1 MRSTILF
8 LTAMVLA
15 GLLVACGGGEPP
27 VAQAAQTSTELPEDV
42 RNVSALAK
50 GVEPGPIEGTIQEP
64 ASVVSDG
71 FLTAN
76 GEFVSPAS
84 SNVAPKIPGRVDR
97 IHVDEGSRV
106 RRGQPLLTL
115 ETDYFRLDV
124 ERARAEV
131 ERASALRSEAEREL
145 ARKQELRQKDSV
157 PQAVFDRAKAA
168 HDQAVAAHSA
178 ASTGLRIANQRLAD
192 AVIRSP
198 LTGVVAEK
206 RTDAGEFLGDGGVA
220 FVVIQTAPLKL
231 RFMVPEKYLAQIRP
245 GQNVTAKVDPYPGE
259 TFTGTIRT
267 VGGVIDPQ
275 TRTMFAEAEFAN
287 EDGRLRPGLFAR
299 VEAALQ

>member
-8 LTAMVLA
+8 LLIAAVAGSLA
-15 GLLVACGGGEPP
+15 ACGGREANE
-27 VAQAAQTSTELPEDV
+27 AQAQTSTGLPEDV
-42 RNVSALAK
+42 KDVSAITRP
-50 GVEPGPIEGTIQEP
+50 VEPGSIEGTIADP
-64 ASVVSDG
+64 AAVVTDG

-76 GEFVSPAS
+76 GEFVSPSKS
-84 SNVAPKIPGRVDR
+84 SVAPKIPGRVAR
-97 IHVDEGSRV
+97 IHVDEGMRV
-106 RRGQPLLTL
+106 QRGQPLLTL

-124 ERARAEV
+124 ERAKAEL
-131 ERASALRSEAEREL
+131 ERASALRAEAAREL
-145 ARKQELRQKDSV
+145 GRKQELRQKDSV
-157 PQAVFDRAKAA
+157 PQAVFDRAKSA

-178 ASTGLRIANQRLAD
+178 ASTGLRIANQRLSD

-206 RTDAGEFLGDGGVA
+206 RTEAGEFLGDGGVA

-245 GQNVTAKVDPYPGE
+245 GQRVTAKVDPYPGE
-259 TFTGTIRT
+259 AFTGTIRT

>member
-1 MRSTILF
+1 MRATILF
-8 LTAMVLA
+8 LLIAAVA
-15 GLLVACGGGEPP
+15 GLLAACGGGEPTE
-27 VAQAAQTSTELPEDV
+27 AQAQTSTNLPEDM
-42 RNVSALAK
+42 REVSALTR
-50 GVEPGPIEGTIQEP
+50 GIEPGPIEGVIEEP
-64 ASVVSDG
+64 ASVVTDG

-84 SNVAPKIPGRVDR
+84 SNVAPKIPGRVER
-97 IHVDEGSRV
+97 IHVDEGARV
-106 RRGQPLLTL
+106 QRGQPLLTL
-115 ETDYFRLDV
+115 ESDYFRLDV
-124 ERARAEV
+124 ERARAEL
-131 ERASALRSEAEREL
+131 ERATALRAEAEREL
-145 ARKQELRQKDSV
+145 GRKQELRQKDSV
-157 PQAVFDRAKAA
+157 PQAVLDRAKAA
-168 HDQAVAAHSA
+168 HDQAVAAHSG

-245 GQNVTAKVDPYPGE
+245 GQSVTAKVDPYPGE
-259 TFTGTIRT
+259 TFKGTIRT

>member
-1 MRSTILF
+1 MRSTLLF
-8 LTAMVLA
+8 LLMTAMA
-15 GLLVACGGGEPP
+15 GLLAACGGGEP
-27 VAQAAQTSTELPEDV
+27 VAAQAQTSTELPEDV
-42 RNVSALAK
+42 RNVGALTRP
-50 GVEPGPIEGTIQEP
+50 VEPGTIDGTILEP
-64 ASVVSDG
+64 EAVVTDG

-76 GEFVSPAS
+76 GEFVSPSRS
-84 SNVAPKIPGRVDR
+84 SVAPKIPGRVER
-97 IHVDEGSRV
+97 VFVDEGARV
-106 RRGQPLLTL
+106 QRGQPLLTL

-124 ERARAEV
+124 ERARAELD
-131 ERASALRSEAEREL
+131 RATAMRAEAEREL
-145 ARKQELRQKDSV
+145 SRKQELRQKDSV

-168 HDQAVAAHSA
+168 FDQAVAAQSA
-178 ASTGLRIANQRLAD
+178 ANTGLRIANQRLAD

-206 RTDAGEFLGDGGVA
+206 RTEAGEFLGDGGVA

-245 GQNVTAKVDPYPGE
+245 GQSVAAKVDPYPGE